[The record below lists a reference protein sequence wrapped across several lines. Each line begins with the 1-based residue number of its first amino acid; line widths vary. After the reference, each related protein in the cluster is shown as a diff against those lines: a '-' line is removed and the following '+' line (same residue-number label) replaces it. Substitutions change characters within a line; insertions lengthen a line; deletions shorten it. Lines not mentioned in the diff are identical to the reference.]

1 MRMKVKKRN
10 NKRFKRWTAMA
21 MIAVQTGLYTP
32 YVYAG
37 GQPVIPGYYGKDM
50 SSLIPPSVNAL
61 PVVREVIRNAT
72 LSQISGNELVVHQTS
87 DKAVIDWES
96 FDIGA
101 NAHTRFDQQGHAA
114 WSVLNRIH
122 DSNPSQIYGKL
133 TADGNVYLINSNGF
147 LFSQGASINVHGLV
161 ASALNISVPDFDAG
175 LNVFSSH
182 DSTADTDP
190 DALIVNHGLIKTDN
204 AGSVILLAPH
214 VVNTGTIESPLGRI
228 VLGAGTVAN
237 TDPNDQG
244 NLATTAEITSD
255 SNNVVLN
262 ESSGKLISDLGFIGL
277 YGSCVNQQGF
287 VRSAT
292 AIKKEGRIILKATDS
307 IITGKDS
314 QTICPISDS
323 DEKAHS
329 SFSFTSGTIELT
341 SGGTIE
347 HQGLILNPSG
357 LVTLTADDRIYLG
370 ENSRIDVGGVTANL
384 AAQDSVVKVT
394 LNSVEL
400 KDDQGQKD
408 GILKGEEVAFLAYE
422 GSAIGDVASSL
433 KNRETTAAERAVKGG
448 NITLT
453 STKGDIIA
461 REGSVLDFSG
471 GGTHYASGFAD
482 TTWLVSSNK
491 VYSISDAPQWLSY
504 DRVLGSYTKNYS
516 RFGISESM
524 NGIYFGGATAVKTR
538 LSDFY
543 MGADAGELSLY
554 AKTAVL
560 DGVID
565 GSVMPG
571 LYQIEDGTVTNE
583 FGREFALG
591 LEQPSGGSL
600 IIGKPWSASENNIA
614 NFESD
619 AIVSQIVVTSEKE
632 TLPDLFT
639 SDSTLEDVAGSVSLT
654 SEYSSNSN
662 PLYKTVISDDTLSG
676 SGLSNVT
683 LGANT
688 SVTVENGAV
697 ISLAPGGTFA
707 AGARTIAVDG
717 QILTPGGEVSL
728 TSGSN
733 RTNLETIGESA
744 NPDYVPLEALGP
756 ERIYLGENAR
766 ISAAGEMVNNALA
779 LEKGDVV
786 KSGIEEGGTISL
798 LDKTVLNG
806 EGVILRQGSVLDVS
820 GGYEIAMDGSVS
832 GGKAGKITLQGTN
845 LVLDGNLL
853 AWSLPGYS
861 GGTME
866 LFAETVNVVKDTRSP
881 LDESFGV
888 DDSLGESWATGLIL
902 GDNTLDGS
910 GLAHLKLKSIFDL
923 TVEEGVHLGPS
934 TVKLKNPLATE
945 TAAVDRQI
953 ISMSLDEI
961 GKTSVS
967 LAAGQEMDH
976 SLLSKNVARLNSRVI
991 VKENSRIS
999 TTPGGSIVVN
1009 GPGIDMGGTLE
1020 SPGGDISLDATMKN
1034 MILGQ
1039 NSSLLARGYN
1049 KPDAG
1054 KTDGSGAV
1062 VLEPMDAGTITL
1074 TSKGQLTTEQG
1085 SLIDVSGA
1093 DAVTQAIQ
1101 GTDGKTTR
1109 RIIAGNAGSVSM
1121 TFGGATDAEGA
1132 STLNG
1137 TLKATHAAVV
1147 GVVGGELS
1155 LMKPDNI
1162 SGQDISSA
1170 MIASYLDSGF
1180 DSLGFGS
1187 GHSLTFTDSM
1197 THDIGR
1203 VLTLDAPEIRSSG
1216 IAGQTVSL
1224 TADTITLKNS
1234 IYLKNTA
1241 PQALAESSVFSL
1253 EGCSID
1259 IQGSMDI
1266 YGFRDTKLAALK
1278 DIRVSDKYYTQDLG
1292 TSMDY
1297 YGELNVSGDLAM
1309 TASRIFPTTY
1319 SDFTF
1324 HSDGKITTRRSEL
1337 TDETPVY
1344 SAGGR
1349 LVLEAE
1355 EIDHGGVLAA
1365 PMGEV
1370 VLCGKDN
1377 STDEAASYDRAES
1390 ITLQEGSRITTAG
1403 DAAVLYGAYNSDG
1416 SVWTVNEREGSN
1428 SKDIKFE
1435 TLPEKKVTLAGDTV
1449 VSEQGSTIDVSGG
1462 GSVFTYLFQKGV
1474 EGTVDPLKKSGSYV
1488 LMPVS
1493 KDAAPGEGIYIA
1505 GGQGIAEGRYTIMG
1519 EEFAFQPGAVIVTDM
1534 GKTTNLAGNQVSE
1547 AGFPVVIGYESKTGQ
1562 ADHSP
1567 IAHAYSLRSAKDVL
1581 TEGNYSYKEKTAD
1594 AGGSLSI
1601 TANTNTLSASLKG
1614 GGKGNAPGGIL
1625 HLTGDEV
1632 IIGTTDDAT
1641 GKLVVAPS
1649 SISGSG
1655 FSDIAIGDSS
1665 TNTLTVTSGS
1675 TISVNNLDLAAE
1687 TVTVETGVVMDTGHD
1702 KTGTIRITA
1711 ENGSLDL
1718 KAGSTVQAGEA
1729 LVLEGADM
1737 TLNGSIGVDKGSIT
1751 LRSDSIALIN
1761 GSETDSPASTGLVI
1775 DDAFWAMI
1783 CGSEALALVSNG
1795 AMTLDSGLSI
1805 EKEGSLIL
1813 DTAVLSVTSDGQ
1825 TDKTAD
1831 VTADTLVL
1839 KNNGDKNKVSGLP
1852 AADPE
1857 STLTLTARN
1866 HLTVEFADRAEKN
1879 ETGVSRSI
1887 ALKGMGETTL
1897 AAGQELRLK
1906 GQGTLDV
1913 TDGNLTVNAQAVT
1926 AALAITA
1933 KDDGTTRYTT
1943 ADTLVRVGNGTLRI
1957 ADGGV
1962 FTGKTLYLGGD
1973 LGFSAR
1979 SIDVEGK
1986 IILPSG
1992 VVSLTAT
1999 GDINQ
2004 GIFLKQGS
2012 LIDVSGTDVSPAGSI
2027 ALSTDHGRIISDQG
2041 STLDLSAG
2049 AEGAAGSLS
2058 LSASEQTIELNG
2070 TLNAQGKD
2078 SRLNMDVHGLSDQ
2091 AFSNVLIKMK
2101 EGGFDDTVKIRARN
2115 GDLAVDEDVTVHDLN
2130 LTADRGDIRVSED
2143 TVIDGSGASGGSMAL
2158 HAGNNLVLESE
2169 SSLTAAGTAGEGGDV
2184 ALTARDGSIQ
2194 FHENALIN
2202 VSGSGVDSDGKVMFS
2217 AGQTNGDSVKAELQ
2231 GTVRGASSVTVTAV
2245 DVNTNVGTVDGAV
2258 MADVMQDAD
2267 DFMDAASLNNT
2278 ASTLLAGLELKDR
2291 ADKKLEGVAKTSLF
2305 HFAPGIEIQNNG
2317 NMTLSTDA
2325 DMNGFALTTGT
2336 LTLRASG
2343 NLTLNNSILSHP
2355 TALVNLFTSTARDSW
2370 NINLIAGADL
2380 SAADVMGLKDS
2391 GDSGSLTV
2399 RDGAMVYSESGDIR
2413 LASRLDT
2420 VLGSGK
2426 EQFYSV
2432 ENASNFCSVASYD
2445 GDITINT
2452 GRDLTLNGSAVQNG
2466 TGDIIVETE
2475 GDIHFNTRKVGDT
2488 SFTGSIR
2495 TTGEAP
2501 DSNMGYNNSMIS
2513 RFSLG
2518 FLYHD
2523 GGDISIRNNGDIS
2536 GCPLNKEW
2544 NVTSVLT
2551 NEEGAKEVHWAAGY
2565 GESFSRNKRPPVWTE
2580 GIAAM
2585 GGGDVN
2591 VNSSGSVS
2599 CFAGVFG
2606 EGDLRVQAGGDLN
2619 GRFLVNKG
2627 TGKLYTSGSF
2637 GTDTAM
2643 KDQTLELNDAT
2654 MSLFA
2659 QGFIDLGS
2667 VISPSLVN
2675 AREDYSNKFQFT
2687 WNPGYTE
2694 NTSASLTSGYGDISM
2709 SSKSGFYNAET
2720 EIADPGIESEKHER
2734 SQFLPPSLSL
2744 DSGKDIHLLSNMTL
2758 FPSKAG
2764 NLNLTATGSIDG
2776 LQSKD
2781 MKISEIILADYDLS
2795 RAYTPISDLN
2805 TFTYSSEGVLKEG
2818 IDLTETLQKEYLDT
2832 YSNPSNHLND
2842 DKAVIITAGKDIK
2855 NLALQLPKKAEI
2867 VAGRDIVDLKLLGQN
2882 LADDDLTLVKA
2893 GRDFVF
2899 NTSIVARVDDPTN
2912 PGIQMSG
2919 PGDLVVMAGRN
2930 IDLGSSIGITSIG
2943 NLFNNAL
2950 PGKGCNILV
2959 TSGFSDA
2966 FDPAPLQKTEY
2977 FLDMVRALGVA
2988 YTTVLG
2994 DKDKQFTLEDI
3005 MVEVKDAMAGAD
3017 DSFLNDVKLALGDSG
3032 KYSADDII
3040 DASRSYLKKT
3050 LPGYLDPVTKNT
3062 LKEKLKKEL
3071 GDDYVEDTTGNI
3083 DMVRSQIATKSGG
3096 DISIIAAGEFNVGQ
3110 SVLSKT
3116 NDEGTGINT
3125 MNIGD
3130 INVFAGGDVNV
3141 NEARLMSWLGGD
3153 ISVWS
3158 DGGDI
3163 NAGRGSRTEVNA
3175 GVATVVPNSD
3185 GTKSVVRSP
3194 VAVGSGIRALT
3205 FDPDG
3210 VEGPLSKP
3218 EPGDVYLFAPSG
3230 VIDAGEA
3237 GIAASNIFLGS
3248 RTVLNVQNISFSQGA
3263 VGAPIA
3269 AENTVNIGAIS
3280 GAGSLSAATQAGDLS
3295 STLASVN
3302 KELEKSAEKMEETFL
3317 PSWLRVEFM
3326 GFDVNDGGM

>member
-1 MRMKVKKRN
+1 
-10 NKRFKRWTAMA
+10 MA

-50 SSLIPPSVNAL
+50 NTLIPPSVNAL

-72 LSQISGNELVVHQTS
+72 LSQVSGNELVVHQTD

-101 NAHTRFDQQGHAA
+101 NAHTRFDQQGNAA

-122 DSNPSQIYGKL
+122 DSNPSQIYGRL

-147 LFSQGASINVHGLV
+147 LFSQGARVNVHGLV

-182 DSTADTDP
+182 DSNP
-190 DALIVNHGLIKTDN
+190 DALIVNHGLIQTDN
-204 AGSVILLAPH
+204 AGSAILLAPH
-214 VVNTGTIESPLGRI
+214 VVNTGTIVSPTGRI
-228 VLGAGTVAN
+228 ILGAGIAAN
-237 TDPNDQG
+237 TDPDAQG

-262 ESSGKLISDLGFIGL
+262 ESSGQLISDLGFIGL
-277 YGSCVNQQGF
+277 YGSCVNQQGL
-287 VRSAT
+287 VRSVS
-292 AIKKEGRIILKATDS
+292 AIKKDGGIILKATDS

-323 DEKAHS
+323 DEKVHS
-329 SFSFTSGTIELT
+329 SFEFQPGTIKLT

-357 LVTLTADDRIYLG
+357 TVELTAVDRIYLG

-422 GSAIGDVASSL
+422 GSSIGDVASSL
-433 KNRETTAAERAVKGG
+433 ENRDMTAAEKAVTGG
-448 NITLT
+448 KIYLT
-453 STKGDIIA
+453 SNKGDIIA

-482 TTWLVSSNK
+482 TTWLVSGNK
-491 VYSISDAPQWLSY
+491 VYSISDAPEWLSY
-504 DRVLGSYTKNYS
+504 NNILGSYEKNYS
-516 RFGISESM
+516 RFGITETV

-538 LSDFY
+538 VSDFF
-543 MGADAGELSLY
+543 MGADAGSLSLY

-560 DGVID
+560 DGVLD
-565 GSVMPG
+565 GSAMPG

-591 LEQPSGGSL
+591 LEQPGGGSL
-600 IIGKPWSASENNIA
+600 IIGKQAIGT
-614 NFESD
+614 ESMLTED

-632 TLPDLFT
+632 TLPEQFT
-639 SDSTLEDVAGSVSLT
+639 SDSTLADVADSVSLT
-654 SEYSSNSN
+654 SEYSSNTN

-683 LGANT
+683 LYANT

-697 ISLAPGGTFA
+697 ISLAPGGVFK
-707 AGARTIAVDG
+707 AGARTIAVEG
-717 QILTPGGEVSL
+717 QILSPGGEVNL
-728 TSGSN
+728 ITASN
-733 RTNLETIGESA
+733 RTNHETIGASA
-744 NPDYVPLEALGP
+744 NPDYVSLEALGP
-756 ERIYLGENAR
+756 QRIYLGENAV
-766 ISAAGEMVNNALA
+766 ISTAGETVNNALA
-779 LEKGDVV
+779 LEKGETV
-786 KSGIEEGGTISL
+786 KSGIEDGGTISL
-798 LDKTVLNG
+798 LDRTIENG
-806 EGVILRQGSVLDVS
+806 EGVILRKGSVLDVS

-832 GGKAGKITLQGTN
+832 GGKAGKISLQGTN

-861 GGTME
+861 GGTIE
-866 LFAETVNVVKDTRSP
+866 LFAETVNVVKDTRST

-902 GDNTLDGS
+902 GDNTLDNS
-910 GLAHLKLKSIFDL
+910 GLAHLKLNSILDL
-923 TVEEGVHLGPS
+923 TVEEGVDLGPS
-934 TVKLKNPLATE
+934 TVKLKNPLGAE
-945 TAAVDRQI
+945 TAEVDRQLI
-953 ISMSLDEI
+953 RMSVDEI
-961 GKTSVS
+961 GVTSVN
-967 LAAGQEMDH
+967 LAAGKHMENQKIDNERENKA
-976 SLLSKNVARLNSRVI
+976 SVI
-991 VKENSRIS
+991 VKEGSRIS

-1009 GPGIDMGGTLE
+1009 GPAIDMGGTFE
-1020 SPGGDISLDATMKN
+1020 SPGGSISLTADKKN
-1034 MILGQ
+1034 MVLGQ

-1054 KTDGSGAV
+1054 STDGSGAV
-1062 VLEPMDAGTITL
+1062 VLEPMDGGTITL
-1074 TSKGQLTTEQG
+1074 SSAGQLTTVQG

-1101 GTDGKTTR
+1101 GTDGKNTR

-1121 TFGGATDAEGA
+1121 TYGGATDAEGA
-1132 STLNG
+1132 STLKG
-1137 TLKATHAAVV
+1137 TLKASHAAVD
-1147 GVVGGELS
+1147 GVTGGELF
-1155 LMKPDNI
+1155 LMKASGI
-1162 SGQDISSA
+1162 RGQDISSA
-1170 MIASYLDSGF
+1170 MITTYLDSGF

-1197 THDIGR
+1197 TYDIGR

-1234 IYLKNTA
+1234 IYLKNDT
-1241 PQALAESSVFSL
+1241 PQALSESSVFSL
-1253 EGCSID
+1253 DGCSID

-1266 YGFRDTKLAALK
+1266 YGFRNTKLTALK
-1278 DIRVSDKYYTQDLG
+1278 DIRVSDKYYSENLLTE
-1292 TSMDY
+1292 SKDY
-1297 YGELNVSGDLAM
+1297 YGELNVSGDLAI

-1324 HSDGKITTRRSEL
+1324 HSDGKITTRASEVQ
-1337 TDETPVY
+1337 DETPVY

-1370 VLCGKDN
+1370 VFCGKDN
-1377 STDEAASYDRAES
+1377 STVEAASYDQAQS
-1390 ITLQEGSRITTAG
+1390 ITLQEGSRITTSG
-1403 DAAVLYGAYNSDG
+1403 DAAVLYGTYNTDG
-1416 SVWTVNEREGSN
+1416 SVWIVNEREGSN

-1435 TLPEKKVTLAGDTV
+1435 ALPEKKVTLAGDTV

-1488 LMPVS
+1488 LLPVS
-1493 KDAAPGEGIYIA
+1493 KDATPGEGIYIA

-1534 GKTTNLAGNQVSE
+1534 GTTSNLAVNQMSK
-1547 AGFPVVIGYESKTGQ
+1547 AGYPVVIGYESETGQ
-1562 ADHSP
+1562 AGHSP

-1594 AGGSLSI
+1594 NGGTLSI
-1601 TANTNTLSASLKG
+1601 TANTNTLAAILKG
-1614 GGKGNAPGGIL
+1614 GGKGDALGGIL
-1625 HLTGDEV
+1625 HLTGDDV
-1632 IIGTTDDAT
+1632 IIGITDDPT

-1655 FSDIAIGDSS
+1655 FSDIAIGDSN
-1665 TNTLTVTSGS
+1665 TETLTVTSGS
-1675 TISVNNLDLAAE
+1675 KISVNNLDLAAE
-1687 TVTVETGVVMDTGHD
+1687 TVTVETGVIMDTGYD

-1718 KAGSTVQAGEA
+1718 KAGSVVQAGEA
-1729 LVLEGADM
+1729 LILEGADM
-1737 TLNGSIGVDKGSIT
+1737 ALNGSIGVDKGSLT
-1751 LRSDSIALIN
+1751 LKSDSIALVN
-1761 GSETDSPASTGLVI
+1761 GSETDSPASTGLTI
-1775 DDAFWAMI
+1775 DDEFWAMI
-1783 CGSEALALVSNG
+1783 CGTEALALVSNG

-1805 EKEGSLIL
+1805 EKEGSLVL
-1813 DTAVLSVTSDGQ
+1813 DTAVLSVMSDGQ

-1831 VTADTLVL
+1831 VTADSLVL
-1839 KNNGDKNKVSGLP
+1839 KNNGDKNTVAGLP
-1852 AADPE
+1852 SADPE
-1857 STLTLTARN
+1857 SSLTLTARKN
-1866 HLTVEFADRAEKN
+1866 LTVEFADRAEKN

-1887 ALKGMGETTL
+1887 TLTGMGETTL

-1913 TDGNLTVNAQAVT
+1913 TDGNLTLSAQAVT
-1926 AALAITA
+1926 AALAITE

-1962 FTGKTLYLGGD
+1962 FTGDSLYLGGD
-1973 LGFSAR
+1973 LGFSAL

-1986 IILPSG
+1986 VILPSG
-1992 VVSLTAT
+1992 VVSLNAT
-1999 GDINQ
+1999 GDENQ

-2027 ALSTDHGRIISDQG
+2027 VLSTDHGRIVSDQG
-2041 STLDLSAG
+2041 SVLDVSAG
-2049 AEGAAGSLS
+2049 AEGTAGSLS
-2058 LSASEQTIELNG
+2058 LTASEQNVDLNG
-2070 TLNAQGKD
+2070 TLASQGTD
-2078 SRLNMDVHGLSDQ
+2078 SRLILDVHGLSDQ

-2101 EGGFDDTVKIRARN
+2101 DGGFDDTVKIRTRN
-2115 GDLAVDEDVTVHDLN
+2115 GDLVVDEDVTVHDLN
-2130 LTADRGDIRVSED
+2130 LAADRGDIRVSEN
-2143 TVIDGSGASGGSMAL
+2143 TVIDGSGVSGGSIVL
-2158 HAGNNLVLESE
+2158 NAGNSLVLESE
-2169 SSLTAAGTAGEGGDV
+2169 SSLSAAGTAGEGGDV
-2184 ALTARDGSIQ
+2184 TLTARDGSIQ
-2194 FHENALIN
+2194 FHESALIN
-2202 VSGSGVDSDGKVMFS
+2202 VSGSGFSSDGKVMIS
-2217 AGQTNGDSVKAELQ
+2217 AGQTNGNSVNAELQ

-2245 DVNTNVGTVDGAV
+2245 DVNTNVATVDAAV
-2258 MADVMQDAD
+2258 MAAVKQEAV
-2267 DFMDAASLNNT
+2267 DFMAAASLNNT
-2278 ASTLLAGLELKDR
+2278 ASTLLAGLKLKDR
-2291 ADKKLEGVAKTSLF
+2291 NDTKLEDVAKTSLF

-2317 NMTLSTDA
+2317 NMTLSTDV
-2325 DMNGFALTTGT
+2325 DMNGFALTPGT

-2343 NLTLNNSILSHP
+2343 DLTLNNSILSHP
-2355 TALVNLFTSTARDSW
+2355 TSLEELFTSTARDSW
-2370 NINLIAGADL
+2370 NINLTAGADL
-2380 SAADVMGLKDS
+2380 SAADVMSFKDS

-2420 VLGSGK
+2420 VLGLGK

-2432 ENASNFCSVASYD
+2432 EKGGNYCSVASFD

-2466 TGDIIVETE
+2466 TGDINVETE
-2475 GDIHFNTRKVGDT
+2475 GDIRFNTRKVGDT
-2488 SFTGSIR
+2488 SLTGSIR

-2513 RFSLG
+2513 RVSFG

-2523 GGDISIRNNGDIS
+2523 GGDISIQSGGDIS

-2551 NEEGAKEVHWAAGY
+2551 NAEGEKEVHWAAGY
-2565 GESFSRNKRPPVWTE
+2565 GESLSRTKRPPVWTE

-2637 GTDTAM
+2637 GTDTVM

-2675 AREDYSNKFQFT
+2675 AREDYSISLYT

-2694 NTSASLTSGYGDISM
+2694 STSASLTSGYGDISM
-2709 SSKSGFYNAET
+2709 SGESGFFNT
-2720 EIADPGIESEKHER
+2720 EIMGDPGIESSQHER
-2734 SQFLPPSLSL
+2734 SLFLPPSLSL
-2744 DSGKDIHLLSNMTL
+2744 DSGNDIHLLGNMIL
-2758 FPSKAG
+2758 FPSKTG
-2764 NLNLTATGSIDG
+2764 NLNLTAAGSIDG
-2776 LQSKD
+2776 LQSD
-2781 MKISEIILADYDLS
+2781 GFTFSEIILADYDLS

-2805 TFTYSSEGVLKEG
+2805 NLTYSFNSELREG
-2818 IDLTETLQKEYLDT
+2818 IGSTEQMKVEYLST

-2842 DKAVIITAGKDIK
+2842 NQAVIIEAGQDIK
-2855 NLALQLPKKAEI
+2855 NLKLQLPKKAEI
-2867 VAGRDIVDLKLLGQN
+2867 VAGQDIVDLRLLGQN

-2893 GRDFVF
+2893 GRDLVF
-2899 NTSIVARVDDPTN
+2899 STAIVKDETG
-2912 PGIQMSG
+2912 PGIEMAG
-2919 PGDLVVMAGRN
+2919 PGHLAVMAGGK

-2943 NLFNNAL
+2943 NLMNNAI
-2950 PGKGCNILV
+2950 PTSKGCNILV
-2959 TSGFSDA
+2959 ISGFTDA
-2966 FDPAPLQKTEY
+2966 FDSAPLQTTEY

-2994 DKDKQFTLEDI
+2994 DEDKEFTLDDI
-3005 MVEVKDAMAGAD
+3005 MVEVKKAMAGAD
-3017 DSFLNDVKLALGDSG
+3017 DDFLNDVKLAMGDGDGG

-3050 LPGYLDPVTKNT
+3050 LPGYVDPVTKNK
-3062 LKEKLKKEL
+3062 LKEGLKKEL
-3071 GDDYVEDTTGNI
+3071 GDKYVEETTGNI

-3096 DISIIAAGEFNVGQ
+3096 NISIIAAGEFNVGQ
-3110 SVLSKT
+3110 SVLSNT
-3116 NDEGTGINT
+3116 SGEGTGINA

-3130 INVFAGGDVNV
+3130 INVFAVGDVNV

-3175 GVATVVPNSD
+3175 GVATVVPNPD

-3210 VEGPLSKP
+3210 VEGPQAKP
-3218 EPGDVYLFAPSG
+3218 DPGDVYLFAPSG

-3263 VGAPIA
+3263 VGAPTA
-3269 AENTVNIGAIS
+3269 AENTVNLGAIS

-3326 GFDVNDGGM
+3326 GFDVNDEGM